1 MFKAITAAALAV
13 TALAPGAANAATGTS
28 VAVSYADL
36 NLGSALG
43 RNVLQHRITSA
54 AADVCDYGKFQDI
67 SRMSAASNCRA
78 GAIDAAQPAYEQAV
92 ASARRGTVTVLGAA
106 SLIVTAQ

>member
-1 MFKAITAAALAV
+1 MLKVITAALLAAAALA
-13 TALAPGAANAATGTS
+13 PNAASAATGTS

-36 NLGSALG
+36 NLGSSIG
-43 RNVLQHRITSA
+43 RTLLQHRITAA
-54 AADVCDYGKFQDI
+54 AADVCEYGKFQDI
-67 SRMSAASNCRA
+67 GRMSAATSCRA

-92 ASARRGTVTVLGAA
+92 ASARRGTVTVLSGA